1 MPIPLL
7 LATWNFGKVHEM
19 RALLAGLAAGTSGT
33 SGVSPAE
40 APSAGD
46 SAAATQKQVLSPGY
60 SQSQNS
66 TFELLTLEDASVS
79 FRVAEDGDTYAD
91 NAARKALQYCKA
103 SGLLTLADDSG
114 LEVDALDGAPGLHS
128 ARYSGIPG
136 ANDADRR
143 MALLQNLQGKPKP
156 WTARFCCT
164 VMVAVPAGHA
174 LPGGITPAAV
184 EDGITLFQTEGTCE
198 GEIIEEERGRNG
210 FGYDPIFLMAGMVYT
225 MAELST
231 EEKNQLSHRA
241 RAVKAAL
248 PLLGLLAAGSAQ
260 R

>member
-19 RALLAGLAAGTSGT
+19 RALLAGLAAEPSGT
-33 SGVSPAE
+33 SGGSTA
-40 APSAGD
+40 ASPSAGD
-46 SAAATQKQVLSPGY
+46 STFTLVSSPSAPGQTAQPAAVYK
-60 SQSQNS
+60 
-66 TFELLTLEDASVS
+66 LLTLEDAGVT
-79 FRVAEDGDTYAD
+79 FRVAEDGATYAE
-91 NAARKALQYCKA
+91 NAAHKALQYCQA

-128 ARYSGIPG
+128 ARYSGKPG

-143 MALLQNLQGKPKP
+143 MTLLENLQGKPKP
-156 WTARFCCT
+156 WTARFRCT
-164 VMVAVPAGHA
+164 VVVALPAGHT

-184 EDGITLFQTEGTCE
+184 EDGITLYQTEGTCE
-198 GEIIEEERGRNG
+198 GEIIEGERGRNG
-210 FGYDPIFLMAGMVYT
+210 FGYDPIFLMAGMVCT

-231 EEKNQLSHRA
+231 QEKNQLSHRA

>member
-19 RALLAGLAAGTSGT
+19 RALLAGLAARPSGT
-33 SGVSPAE
+33 SGVSSA
-40 APSAGD
+40 ASPSAG
-46 SAAATQKQVLSPGY
+46 ANAATSHEAAPAQADSLLH
-60 SQSQNS
+60 NS
-66 TFELLTLEDASVS
+66 TYELLTLEVAGVT
-79 FRVAEDGDTYAD
+79 FRVAEDGDTYAE

-128 ARYSGIPG
+128 ARYSGKPG

-143 MALLQNLQGKPKP
+143 MVLLDNLRGKAKP
-156 WTARFCCT
+156 WTARFRCT
-164 VMVAVPAGHA
+164 VMIAVPAGHA
-174 LPGGITPAAV
+174 PPDGFTPEAV
-184 EDGITLFQTEGTCE
+184 EDGIALYQAEGMCE

-210 FGYDPIFLMAGMVYT
+210 FGYDPIFLMADMVYT

-248 PLLGLLAAGSAQ
+248 PLLRMLAAGAAQ
-260 R
+260 L